1 MNAAKRYSMAAAA
14 VAAGLFAT
22 IQQALAAIP
31 ADVTTAIDGAKTDG
45 SSLAWSL
52 VGLAVVVG
60 VIFFLKRKAG

>member
-1 MNAAKRYSMAAAA
+1 MLKKVKGVIVSGFPAATAF
-14 VAAGLFAT
+14 VG
-22 IQQALAAIP
+22 QAYAAIP